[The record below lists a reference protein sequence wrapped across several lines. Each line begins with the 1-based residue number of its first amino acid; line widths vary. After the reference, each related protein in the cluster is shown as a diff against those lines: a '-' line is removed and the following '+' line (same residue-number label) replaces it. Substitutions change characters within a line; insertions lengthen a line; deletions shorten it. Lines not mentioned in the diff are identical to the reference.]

1 MPAIRRAFTLVELL
15 VVIAIIGVLV
25 SMLLPAVQSA
35 REAARRSQCVSQLK
49 QVGVAFH
56 NYESMNQRLP
66 IGTYGCC
73 WGTWQVSLLPFLEQG
88 AMFDL
93 YHMEHKFGV
102 PVDDARYSHAANLP
116 VTTKKLKVL
125 TCPSDTNPQRVAN
138 NGITYHNYVVN
149 FGNTIY
155 DQSDFAGV
163 TFLGAPFFEEISVN
177 DHRPGVRFAE
187 ITDGLSNTI
196 MAAETI
202 QGQPGDLRGFS
213 WWRGGAVF
221 QGYQGPNSSIPDCLY
236 SGGQC
241 DPTKL
246 LNPPCIV
253 ATASTPTMMASRSRH
268 AGGVHTVLCD
278 GSTRFI
284 SNNTAIGTWRAICSS
299 AGGDSINDF

>member
-1 MPAIRRAFTLVELL
+1 MHSLKRAFTLVELL

-25 SMLLPAVQSA
+25 AMLLPAVQSA
-35 REAARRSQCVSQLK
+35 REAARRAQCISQLK
-49 QVGVAFH
+49 QVGIAMH

-66 IGTYGCC
+66 VGTYGCC
-73 WGTWQVSLLPFLEQG
+73 WGTWQVSILPFIEQG
-88 AMFDL
+88 AMFDQ

-102 PVDDARYSHAANLP
+102 PVDDARYSNALNLP

-138 NGITYHNYVVN
+138 NGITYHNYVAN

-155 DQSDFAGV
+155 DQIDYTGV
-163 TFLGAPFFEEISVN
+163 RFYGAPFFEVTSVN

-187 ITDGLSNTI
+187 ITDGLSNTL
-196 MAAETI
+196 MLAETI

-221 QGYQGPNSSIPDCLY
+221 TGYQGPNSSIPDTLY
-236 SGGQC
+236 AGGQC

-246 LNPPCIV
+246 LNPPCLI
-253 ATASTPTMMASRSRH
+253 ATASSPTMLASRSRH
-268 AGGVHTVLCD
+268 SGGVQAVFCD

-284 SNNTAIGTWRAICSS
+284 SNNIAIGVWRAIASS
-299 AGGDSINDF
+299 AGGDAIDNF